1 MLRLKLQYFGH
12 LMRRASSLERTLM
25 GEWQRMRW
33 LNGIISAKDMNL
45 GKLQEMMR
53 DTEAWHAI
61 IHAVAKGGTWL
72 YNWTTIWSCAVLCLV
87 AQSCLTLCDPMN
99 CSPPG
104 TSVYGDSTGKNTRVA
119 CHALLKGIIPTQ
131 GSNPG
136 LLHCRQSLSEPP
148 GKTKSTPRALPHP
161 GIELRSSALQADSLT
176 TELLGKPAFREFNLR
191 R

>member
-12 LMRRASSLERTLM
+12 LMRRASSLEKTLM

-33 LNGIISAKDMNL
+33 LNGIISAKDTNL

-53 DTEAWHAI
+53 DREAWHAI
-61 IHAVAKGGTWL
+61 IHAVAKGGTRL
-72 YNWTTIWSCAVLCLV
+72 HNWATIWSCSVLCLV

-136 LLHCRQSLSEPP
+136 LPHCRQSLYCLSHQGRPKILQGLFP
-148 GKTKSTPRALPHP
+148 TQ
-161 GIELRSSALQADSLT
+161 ELNWGHLHCRQIL
-176 TELLGKPAFREFNLR
+176 
-191 R
+191 